1 LNRSVWRLVVVGIAA
16 ALVGALIMYAI
27 VKPPA
32 KEEAADEKPAAN
44 RVTIENGEPT
54 ITLDAEIQQKIG
66 LTTSKA
72 GASQQSEELQLFGTV
87 VDVQE
92 LASVANQIAA
102 ARAQYDQ
109 SMAKGTYDRAEFS
122 RLKTLNADNKNVSD
136 RALQESAAT
145 VATDDAAVKS
155 AAATLDAAINAARQ
169 RFGPIVGESLQSR
182 GGLGSNLLSLRET
195 LVQIALPV
203 GTPPPKAIQVIASD
217 GSKIS
222 ASFIG
227 IAPRVDP
234 RLQGASYFYLA
245 PGGKLASG
253 MNVTAHFAGSQ
264 SVGGATVPGDAVVS
278 FQGKSCVYIKR
289 DPTHF
294 VRREI
299 SIAAPV
305 TGGFFVTNV
314 PAGTD
319 VVTGGA
325 QQLLSE
331 EMRSQLHEE

>member
-1 LNRSVWRLVVVGIAA
+1 LNRSVWRLVIVGIAA

-27 VKPPA
+27 VKPAP
-32 KEEAADEKPAAN
+32 KEDAADEKPAAK

-54 ITLDAEIQQKIG
+54 ITLDAETQEKIG
-66 LTTSKA
+66 LTTSKTTV
-72 GASQQSEELQLFGTV
+72 SQQSEELQLFGTV

-92 LASVANQIAA
+92 LAATSNQIAA

-109 SMAKGTYDRAEFS
+109 SMAKGTYDRAELS

-136 RALQESAAT
+136 RAVQESAAT
-145 VATDDAAVKS
+145 VAADDAAVRS
-155 AAATLDAAINAARQ
+155 AAAALDASINGARQ
-169 RFGPIVGESLQSR
+169 RFGPIVGEALQS
-182 GGLGSNLLSLRET
+182 GSGLGSNLLSLRQT
-195 LVQIALPV
+195 LVQIAMPV
-203 GTPPPKAIQVIASD
+203 GTSPPKAIQVVASD
-217 GSKIS
+217 GSGVS

-245 PGGKLASG
+245 PGGRLAAG
-253 MNVTAHFAGSQ
+253 MNVTARFAGSQ
-264 SVGGATVPGDAVVS
+264 SVSGAVAPGDAVVS
-278 FQGKSCVYIKR
+278 FQGKSWLYIKR

-299 SIAAPV
+299 SIATPV
-305 TGGFFVTNV
+305 SGGFFVTNV

>member
-1 LNRSVWRLVVVGIAA
+1 LNRSVWRLVIVGIAA

-27 VKPPA
+27 VKPAP
-32 KEEAADEKPAAN
+32 KGEAADEKPAAN

-54 ITLDAEIQQKIG
+54 VTLDAETQEKIG
-66 LTTSKA
+66 LTTSKSS
-72 GASQQSEELQLFGTV
+72 ASQQSEELQLFGTV

-92 LASVANQIAA
+92 LAAAANQIAA

-109 SMAKGTYDRAEFS
+109 AMARGTYDRAELS

-136 RALQESAAT
+136 RAVQESAAT
-145 VATDDAAVKS
+145 VAADDAAVRS
-155 AAATLDAAINAARQ
+155 AASALDASINAARQ
-169 RFGPIVGESLQSR
+169 RFGPVVGEALHSSN
-182 GGLGSNLLSLRET
+182 GLGSNLLSLRQT
-195 LVQIALPV
+195 LVQIAMPV

-217 GSKIS
+217 GSKVS
-222 ASFIG
+222 AGFIG

-245 PGGKLASG
+245 PGGRLAAG
-253 MNVTAHFAGSQ
+253 MNITAHFAGSQ
-264 SVGGATVPGDAVVS
+264 SVSGAVVPNDAVVS
-278 FQGKSCVYIKR
+278 FQGKAWVYIKR

-299 SIAAPV
+299 SIATPV
-305 TGGFFVTNV
+305 SGGFFVSNV
-314 PAGTD
+314 PAGSD
-319 VVTGGA
+319 VVTAGA

>member
-1 LNRSVWRLVVVGIAA
+1 MNRSVWRLVIVGIAA
-16 ALVGALIMYAI
+16 ALVGALIMYAVI
-27 VKPPA
+27 KPAP

-54 ITLDAEIQQKIG
+54 ITLDAETQEKIG
-66 LTTSKA
+66 LTTSKTA
-72 GASQQSEELQLFGTV
+72 ASQQSEELQLFGTV

-92 LASVANQIAA
+92 LASAANQIAA

-109 SMAKGTYDRAEFS
+109 SMAKGTYDRAELT

-136 RALQESAAT
+136 RAVQESAAA

-155 AAATLDAAINAARQ
+155 AAAALDASINAARQ
-169 RFGPIVGESLQSR
+169 RFGPVVGESLQSG
-182 GGLGSNLLSLRET
+182 GGLGSNLLSLRQT
-195 LVQIALPV
+195 LVQIAMPV
-203 GTPPPKAIQVIASD
+203 GTPPPKAIQVVSSD

-234 RLQGASYFYLA
+234 RLQGAGYFYLA
-245 PGGKLASG
+245 PGGKLAAG
-253 MNVTAHFAGSQ
+253 MNITARFAGSQ
-264 SVGGATVPGDAVVS
+264 SASGAVAPGDAVVS
-278 FQGKSCVYIKR
+278 YQGKSWLYIKR
-289 DPTHF
+289 DATHF

-299 SIAAPV
+299 SIATPV
-305 TGGFFVTNV
+305 SGGFFVTNV
-314 PAGTD
+314 PAGAD

-331 EMRSQLHEE
+331 EMRSQLHEA